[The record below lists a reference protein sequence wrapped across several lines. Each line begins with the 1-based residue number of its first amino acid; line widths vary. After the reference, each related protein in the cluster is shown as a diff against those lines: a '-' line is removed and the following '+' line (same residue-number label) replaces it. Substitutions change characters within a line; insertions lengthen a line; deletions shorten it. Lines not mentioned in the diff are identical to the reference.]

1 MSLSASAPWRRF
13 YGNMPCTIDYPRLT
27 MYQLVAQ
34 TAKRVPNL
42 CAYEF
47 MNRKTSFSAFLR
59 RIDRAAAA
67 LYALGIRKGDR
78 VLVLPATVPVDNA
91 VMVFQSEGEYYIRK
105 IKLQDGNRALMQW
118 YDYEPRS
125 EVKSLKELTL
135 VGRARR
141 VEFDL

>member
-1 MSLSASAPWRRF
+1 
-13 YGNMPCTIDYPRLT
+13 
-27 MYQLVAQ
+27 
-34 TAKRVPNL
+34 
-42 CAYEF
+42 
-47 MNRKTSFSAFLR
+47 
-59 RIDRAAAA
+59 
-67 LYALGIRKGDR
+67 
-78 VLVLPATVPVDNA
+78 
-91 VMVFQSEGEYYIRK
+91 MVFQSEGEYYIRK

>member
-1 MSLSASAPWRRF
+1 MGERIEPVKSGRIEGVVAEKVFYLS
-13 YGNMPCTIDYPRLT
+13 
-27 MYQLVAQ
+27 
-34 TAKRVPNL
+34 VPDDSMMG
-42 CAYEF
+42 Y
-47 MNRKTSFSAFLR
+47 R
-59 RIDRAAAA
+59 
-67 LYALGIRKGDR
+67 IRKGDR

-135 VGRARR
+135 VGRAHR